1 MVQEEQ
7 SRVNP
12 SVEPEYDDL
21 AHLRRQAGIALRSLL
36 RPGTY
41 IGTVREVALTA
52 FHAAAYPL
60 GMARDANHRSTPLH
74 ERQLHDYD
82 DLDGL
87 TTDSETAAMPV
98 ILVHG
103 WIHNRSAFLG
113 ISRVLRRQGFRHIHA
128 FDYNPLV
135 YDVPEVAGML
145 SAEVDR
151 VLAITGADKVMIV
164 GHSMGGVV
172 SRYYVQQLG
181 GDAKVDTVI
190 TLGTPHRGTYAAY
203 LGWGP
208 ATPQMRPG
216 SKMMRKLEET
226 ARPTDVR
233 WIAVYS
239 DLDLLILPAVNA
251 KLVHPALRAHNIKV
265 ADLGHLSLLLSGEV
279 MRVVVAHLSDRSL
292 HRDPAAGVPAGLA
305 EGDEDDVLDELPA
318 EVLPVAARSDLPP
331 AVRAPLTVVPPLAAE
346 G

>member
-1 MVQEEQ
+1 M
-7 SRVNP
+7 NP
-12 SVEPEYDDL
+12 TVEPEYDDL
-21 AHLRRQAGIALRSLL
+21 AHLRRQASIALRSLL

-41 IGTVREVALTA
+41 IGTVRELALTA
-52 FHAAAYPL
+52 VHAAAYPL
-60 GMARDANHRSTPLH
+60 GMARDANRRSRP
-74 ERQLHDYD
+74 LHDYD
-82 DLDGL
+82 DLGMA
-87 TTDSETAAMPV
+87 TDSETAGMPV

-145 SAEVDR
+145 AAEVDR
-151 VLAITGADKVMIV
+151 VLSITGASKVMVV

-172 SRYYVQQLG
+172 TRYYIQQLG
-181 GDAKVDTVI
+181 GDAKIDTVI
-190 TLGTPHRGTYAAY
+190 SLGTPHRGTYAAY
-203 LGWGP
+203 LGMG
-208 ATPQMRPG
+208 AAAPQMKPG
-216 SKMMRKLEET
+216 SSLMKQLEAT
-226 ARPTDVR
+226 ARPSDVR

-279 MRVVVAHLSDRSL
+279 MRVVVSHLTDRSL
-292 HRDPAAGVPAGLA
+292 NRPEARQETSTSEVTPEA
-305 EGDEDDVLDELPA
+305 EALQATPEPRRL
-318 EVLPVAARSDLPP
+318 S
-331 AVRAPLTVVPPLAAE
+331 VVPPLAAE

>member
-1 MVQEEQ
+1 MI
-7 SRVNP
+7 P
-12 SVEPEYDDL
+12 SVDGEYDDL
-21 AHLRRQAGIALRSLL
+21 AHLRRQAGIAVRSLL

-41 IGTVREVALTA
+41 IGTVRELALTA
-52 FHAAAYPL
+52 VHAAAYPL
-60 GMARDANHRSTPLH
+60 GMARDANRRSTPLH
-74 ERQLHDYD
+74 DYD
-82 DLDGL
+82 ELD
-87 TTDSETAAMPV
+87 TQVADSETANMPV

-113 ISRVLRRQGFRHIHA
+113 ISRTLRRHGFRHIHA

-135 YDVPEVAGML
+135 YDIPEVAGML
-145 SAEVDR
+145 AAEVDR
-151 VLAITGADKVMIV
+151 VLSITGASKAMIV

-181 GDAKVDTVI
+181 GESKIDTVI
-190 TLGTPHRGTYAAY
+190 TLGSPHRGTYAAY
-203 LGWGP
+203 LGPG
-208 ATPQMRPG
+208 ASAPQMKPG
-216 SKMMRKLEET
+216 SGVMRALEES

-279 MRVVVAHLSDRSL
+279 MRAVVSHLSDRTL
-292 HRDPAAGVPAGLA
+292 NRPVH
-305 EGDEDDVLDELPA
+305 
-318 EVLPVAARSDLPP
+318 EVDDLPIPLTADVPP
-331 AVRAPLTVVPPLAAE
+331 ADRTLTVVPPLAAE

>member
-1 MVQEEQ
+1 MVHKEQ
-7 SRVNP
+7 PRVTP
-12 SVEPEYDDL
+12 SADPEYDDL

-41 IGTVREVALTA
+41 IGTVRELALTA
-52 FHAAAYPL
+52 VHAAAYPL
-60 GMARDANHRSTPLH
+60 GMARDANQRSRP
-74 ERQLHDYD
+74 LHDYE

-87 TTDSETAAMPV
+87 TTDSATAAMPV

-128 FDYNPLV
+128 FDYNPLA
-135 YDVPEVAGML
+135 YDIPEVAGML

-151 VLAITGADKVMIV
+151 VMSMTGADKVMLV

-181 GDAKVDTVI
+181 GDATVDTVI
-190 TLGTPHRGTYAAY
+190 TLGSPHRGTYAAY

-208 ATPQMRPG
+208 AAPQMQPG
-216 SKMMRKLEET
+216 SLMMRRLEES
-226 ARPTDVR
+226 ARPSDVR
-233 WIAVYS
+233 WIAIYS

-279 MRVVVAHLSDRSL
+279 MRTVVEHLSDRTL
-292 HRDPAAGVPAGLA
+292 HRPDTA
-305 EGDEDDVLDELPA
+305 
-318 EVLPVAARSDLPP
+318 PVAAVE
-331 AVRAPLTVVPPLAAE
+331 A
-346 G
+346 

>member
-1 MVQEEQ
+1 M
-7 SRVNP
+7 P
-12 SVEPEYDDL
+12 SVGRSGTIEAEYDNR

-41 IGTVREVALTA
+41 IGTVRELALTA

-60 GMARDANHRSTPLH
+60 GMARDADRRSTPLV
-74 ERQLHDYD
+74 
-82 DLDGL
+82 DLQEDLAGI
-87 TTDSETAAMPV
+87 DPIVADKETASMPV

-113 ISRVLRRQGFRHIHA
+113 ISRALRRHGFRHIHA
-128 FDYNPLV
+128 FDYNPLG
-135 YDVPEVAGML
+135 YDISEVAGML

-151 VLAITGADKVMIV
+151 VLSITGASQVMIV
-164 GHSMGGVV
+164 GHSMGGIV

-181 GDAKVDTVI
+181 GDTKVDTVI
-190 TLGTPHRGTYAAY
+190 TLGSPHRGTYAAY
-203 LGWGP
+203 LGLG
-208 ATPQMRPG
+208 ASAPQVKPG
-216 SKMMRKLEET
+216 SPFLRQLEES

-279 MRVVVAHLSDRSL
+279 MREVVAHLSDRTLNRPEALGSPVEQTE
-292 HRDPAAGVPAGLA
+292 DPA
-305 EGDEDDVLDELPA
+305 EET
-318 EVLPVAARSDLPP
+318 SDLVQFPATENPP
-331 AVRAPLTVVPPLAAE
+331 RLSIVQPLAAD